1 MGKEDWRG
9 VGEVSIILDQDF
21 KNMEQVQIGMKSF
34 GFPGSRPNPVQE
46 LAIVNKHRV
55 LREKYLFK
63 NGRID
68 TVNLT

>member
-1 MGKEDWRG
+1 
-9 VGEVSIILDQDF
+9 
-21 KNMEQVQIGMKSF
+21 MEQVQIGMKSF